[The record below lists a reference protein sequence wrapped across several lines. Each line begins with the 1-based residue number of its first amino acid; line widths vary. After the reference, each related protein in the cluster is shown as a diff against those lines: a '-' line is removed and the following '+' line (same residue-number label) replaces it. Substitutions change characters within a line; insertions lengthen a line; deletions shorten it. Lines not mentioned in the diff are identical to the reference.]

1 MPGRAWGHRH
11 GPRRAQGTGSSCS
24 GLLVREAQ
32 SLPVAGSPPE
42 PLWARGSCGLSS
54 SQLQND
60 VSSTNFAEG
69 REGRAGLLT
78 G

>member
-1 MPGRAWGHRH
+1 MLGAIGKRSTKLARGWVSPRA
-11 GPRRAQGTGSSCS
+11 
-24 GLLVREAQ
+24 LVGKG
-32 SLPVAGSPPE
+32 V
-42 PLWARGSCGLSS
+42 LWALLS

-69 REGRAGLLT
+69 REGRAGLLM